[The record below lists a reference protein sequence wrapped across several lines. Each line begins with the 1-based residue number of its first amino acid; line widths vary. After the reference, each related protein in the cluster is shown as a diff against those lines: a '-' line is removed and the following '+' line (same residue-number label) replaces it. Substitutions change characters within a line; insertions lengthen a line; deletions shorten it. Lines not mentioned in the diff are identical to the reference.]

1 MKTSKETRK
10 LFKVLENHGCRIE
23 NTKKG
28 VNIFQPS
35 THLSRNLSKA
45 PFYSMHISDRSG
57 MKPFLDFVLNH
68 WDSYVVAA
76 FAREVSKLGYPTF
89 AAKVAKRS
97 GQ

>member
-1 MKTSKETRK
+1 MKSLKETRK
-10 LFKVLENHGCRIE
+10 LIKVLEAHGCRTE

-28 VNIFQPS
+28 VNIFPPS
-35 THLSRNLSKA
+35 THLNRQLDKA

-57 MKPFLDFVLNH
+57 LKPFLDFVLNH
-68 WDSYVVAA
+68 WDTYLVAA
-76 FAREVSKLGYPTF
+76 FAREVSKLGYPSF